1 MVAPIKESINEMSQN
16 LIERI
21 LKREGKYHPELGA
34 EYYPIYDTY
43 QYEIEAYA
51 VASLNEDKKYGIY
64 WAPHTLRARHY
75 CEIIGRNQTSG
86 TSASNN
92 QCKGIIEINKYLV
105 DGSKSSKRRKLFL
118 PKLELTIIHEID
130 HHKFTMETM
139 GQLYDLGDRIA
150 NTLNGINYLS
160 KKELLKDFFGKYYKY
175 LYKIYH
181 EIEYIMELSAFTVQ
195 MYTLLDWTRWKRYNV
210 NHILYILVEDIL
222 YAAIYN
228 PAYILVVYDL
238 FGNFDPT
245 HWMWRKILKLIKD
258 PYEFSKDKDSIE
270 EMMNYLEKKR
280 EELYIISAAKVKNKA
295 DLLSKEFNMLEEE
308 IFRK

>member
-1 MVAPIKESINEMSQN
+1 MVAPIKESINKMSQD

-21 LKREGKYHPELGA
+21 LKREGEYHPELGA

-43 QYEIEAYA
+43 QYDIEAYA
-51 VASLNEDKKYGIY
+51 LASLNNDTQYGIY

-75 CEIIGRNQTSG
+75 CEKIGRNKTPSTSV
-86 TSASNN
+86 SNN

-105 DGSKSSKRRKLFL
+105 DGSRSSKRRKLFL
-118 PKLELTIIHEID
+118 SKLELTAVHEID

-150 NTLNGINYLS
+150 NTLNDINYLS
-160 KKELLKDFFGKYYKY
+160 KKELLKDFFEKYYEY
-175 LYKIYH
+175 LYKIYD
-181 EIEYIMELSAFTVQ
+181 EIGYIMELSAFTVE
-195 MYTLLDWTRWKRYNV
+195 MYTLLDWSRWKRYNMK
-210 NHILYILVEDIL
+210 HILYLLVEDVIF
-222 YAAIYN
+222 AAIYN

-245 HWMWRKILKLIKD
+245 HWMWRKILKLIED

-280 EELYIISAAKVKNKA
+280 EESYIIGAIKVKSDA
-295 DLLSKEFNMLEEE
+295 ALLSKEFDMLKEE
-308 IFRK
+308 ISRK